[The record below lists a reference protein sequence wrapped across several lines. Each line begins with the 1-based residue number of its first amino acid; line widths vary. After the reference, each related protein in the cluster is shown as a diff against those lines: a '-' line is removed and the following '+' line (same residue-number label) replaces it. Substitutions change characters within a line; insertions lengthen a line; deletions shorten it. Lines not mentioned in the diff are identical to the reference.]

1 MIFFAKVYLFFIH
14 LRRLIIKKETSMKN
28 KIKEAL
34 KQEYKN
40 LGLGDEAFDGVAA
53 FGETVVKEEK
63 DIEGFVKNAGPML
76 KPFQSSADRM
86 RTENAE
92 LKKQIEE
99 LKAKQNPAGNEP
111 PANPNPNPNQNQEPE
126 PKQDIAA
133 LVAQAVKAEVSP
145 LTEQLN
151 AYKTKLEAYESKE
164 SIKALV
170 SNAKAKFESNDYVK
184 AYKDEATDAW
194 ERAIELNEASG
205 NKLSEQELLDKAMG
219 YFNKAVS
226 KKGVD
231 IEKPFESTGGNGDP
245 KPNFAEMKARLQESG
260 AMPKTEEGK

>member
-1 MIFFAKVYLFFIH
+1 
-14 LRRLIIKKETSMKN
+14 MKN

-40 LGLGDEAFDGVAA
+40 LGLSDEAFDGVAA

-76 KPFQSSADRM
+76 KPFQSSADKM

-99 LKAKQNPAGNEP
+99 LKSKQTSAEPAAQEPAKGDPDKNNEP
-111 PANPNPNPNQNQEPE
+111 D
-126 PKQDIAA
+126 PKDIAA
-133 LVAQAVKAEVSP
+133 IVAKAVKAEVTP

-151 AYKTKLEAYESKE
+151 AYKTKLDAYESKE
-164 SIKALV
+164 ATKVLV
-170 SNAKAKFESNDYVK
+170 TNAKAKFESNDYVK

-205 NKLSEQELLDKAMG
+205 NKLSEQELHDKAMG
-219 YFNKAVS
+219 YFNRAVS

-231 IEKPFESTGGNGDP
+231 IEKPFEPTGGNGDP